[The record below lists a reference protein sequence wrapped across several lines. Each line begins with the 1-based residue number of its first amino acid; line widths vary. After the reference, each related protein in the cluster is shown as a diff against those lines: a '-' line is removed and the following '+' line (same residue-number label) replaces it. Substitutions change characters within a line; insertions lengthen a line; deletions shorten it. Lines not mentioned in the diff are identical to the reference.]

1 MVKPE
6 PSYYAI
12 LPANVRYDNRLIPN
26 AKLLFAEIT
35 SLCNKEGF
43 CWANNRYFAELYNVR
58 IETVSTWINQLIKC
72 GYLDSKIIY
81 KRGTKEILNRYL
93 VLKGDPIAKKLNTPI
108 EEILKDNS
116 TRINTK
122 SNISF
127 KDKNSKKINANPRKK

>member
-12 LPANVRYDNRLIPN
+12 LPANVRYDSRLIPN

-93 VLKGDPIAKKLNTPI
+93 VLKGDPIVKKLNTPI
-108 EEILKDNS
+108 EEILKYNN
-116 TRINTK
+116 TRINNK
-122 SNISF
+122 SNTSY
-127 KDKNSKKINANPRKK
+127 KEKKSKKINANPRKK